1 MIIECARRL
10 IAEQNIR
17 VLDDRPSDGY
27 SLLLTA
33 GELIRELVSVLIK
46 SQRMSQFINIQRM
59 IGQIR
64 ADLDIFLYVQ
74 IPDQVIHLKDITEM
88 LAPVLR

>member
-10 IAEQNIR
+10 ITEQNIR

-33 GELIRELVSVLIK
+33 GELIRELVSV
-46 SQRMSQFINIQRM
+46 S
-59 IGQIR
+59 
-64 ADLDIFLYVQ
+64 
-74 IPDQVIHLKDITEM
+74 
-88 LAPVLR
+88 